1 MANAWRHPAL
11 GGKSPVKA
19 RLTNL
24 SRGSAYAALAEAAYF
39 GAASSAVV
47 KSYTGSGTLAASGTA
62 ALARSRN
69 FSGSG
74 AMVMAGAAALAR
86 SRAVSGTGLVI
97 SAGAALSL
105 KQTATQTFSYA
116 ALGQAVMAGSAG
128 LARYWNYPA
137 SGALASSGSAG
148 LARAK
153 AYSASG
159 GAAISGSAAL
169 ARLKTYTASGA
180 VDASGLA
187 SMARSKACSGSGEV
201 VAAGSAGLS
210 IARSI
215 AGTGQLEAGASA
227 SVARAF
233 DFVSSGGKSV
243 TSGTA
248 EARLAR
254 VYLWQA
260 SGSAEAAG
268 NAGLSRTWV
277 PEIDWFAP
285 LALDFACAWTPPS
298 GNAVVLDFSAP
309 ARGILLSGAAETQQI
324 ANSSHFSYSAEGGVA
339 LSGTCSTLLA
349 PYAPPSSALTPGF
362 AQPRRTASAR
372 RIVYAHAA
380 SGGMRAGGSARVMR
394 VIVGGAQGALMDSQ
408 GSADVS
414 VTRAPVAQVTPDFAL
429 SGAASA
435 SFGFDPEAEA
445 ILLLLAA

>member
-47 KSYTGSGTLAASGTA
+47 KSYTGSGALAASGTA
-62 ALARSRN
+62 ALARSRS

-105 KQTATQTFSYA
+105 KQTATQTFTYA

-128 LARYWNYPA
+128 LARAWNYPA

-169 ARLKTYTASGA
+169 ARIKTYTASGA

-227 SVARAF
+227 SVARTF
-233 DFVSSGGKSV
+233 DFVSSGGQSV

-260 SGSAEAAG
+260 SGSTEAAG

-285 LALDFACAWTPPS
+285 LALNFAGAWTPPS

-309 ARGILLSGAAETQQI
+309 ARGILLSGAALTQQVVP
-324 ANSSHFSYSAEGGVA
+324 AVQYAYQASGGAALAGEGVTGMA
-339 LSGTCSTLLA
+339 A
-349 PYAPPSSALTPGF
+349 YAFTASVTAGMPAM
-362 AQPRRTASAR
+362 QPRRATPVVKAC
-372 RIVYAHAA
+372 I
-380 SGGMRAGGSARVMR
+380 GAGKIGLAGSARVMR

-408 GSADVS
+408 GSAAVS
-414 VTRAPVAQVTPDFAL
+414 VTRAHVAQVTPDFAL
-429 SGAASA
+429 SGSASA